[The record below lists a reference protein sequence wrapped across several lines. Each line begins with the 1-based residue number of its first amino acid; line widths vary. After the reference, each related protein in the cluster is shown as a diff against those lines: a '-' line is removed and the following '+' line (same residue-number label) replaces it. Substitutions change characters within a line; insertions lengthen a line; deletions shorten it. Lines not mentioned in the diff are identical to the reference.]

1 MDKLRQELSPL
12 HIGKAL
18 DVATR
23 DGAFAKEMYA
33 GFGSCR
39 EIVALDRSDKMFE
52 KGREKCA
59 GMPVSFV
66 LGDACR
72 MDFEDNTF
80 DVVAIGNSLHHIPD
94 LVALLAEMKRVVKP
108 YGLIILS
115 EMYNDGQPKASLT
128 HWILHDIDCTMHTID
143 GIYHHPTYSK
153 SEILW
158 LARNAGLTVEKTLC
172 DLIDDPK
179 VVAKLRERIAAV
191 PENLK
196 KYESDPA
203 HAFLAAEAAWLSE
216 EYEANGVTSAEQL
229 VVFCRKQ

>member
-1 MDKLRQELSPL
+1 MDKLRQELSSL
-12 HIGKAL
+12 HIEKAL
-18 DVATR
+18 DIATR

-39 EIVALDRSDKMFE
+39 EITALDRSDKMFE

-59 GMPVSFV
+59 GMPVNFV
-66 LGDACR
+66 IGDACH

-94 LVALLAEMKRVVKP
+94 LAALLSEIKRVVKP
-108 YGLIILS
+108 GGLILLS

-128 HWILHDIDCTMHTID
+128 HWILHDIDCTMHTND
-143 GIYHHPTYSK
+143 GIYQHPTYSK

-158 LARNAGLTVEKTLC
+158 LARNASLTVEKTLC

-196 KYESDPA
+196 KYESNPA
-203 HAFLAAEAAWLSE
+203 HAFLAAEAAWLNE

-229 VVFCRKQ
+229 VVFCRK

>member
-1 MDKLRQELSPL
+1 MDKLRQELSSL
-12 HIGKAL
+12 HIEKAL
-18 DVATR
+18 DIATR

-33 GFGSCR
+33 GFGSCK

-59 GMPVSFV
+59 GMPVNFV
-66 LGDACR
+66 IGDACH

-80 DVVAIGNSLHHIPD
+80 DVV
-94 LVALLAEMKRVVKP
+94 VKP
-108 YGLIILS
+108 GGLIILS

-191 PENLK
+191 PGNLK
-196 KYESDPA
+196 KYENDPA
-203 HAFLAAEAAWLSE
+203 HAFLAAEAAWLNE

-229 VVFCRKQ
+229 VAFCRK

>member
-59 GMPVSFV
+59 GMPVNFV
-66 LGDACR
+66 LGDACH

-94 LVALLAEMKRVVKP
+94 LAALLAEMKRVVKP
-108 YGLIILS
+108 DGLIILS

-172 DLIDDPK
+172 DLIDDRRLHL
-179 VVAKLRERIAAV
+179 ARIAPRC
-191 PENLK
+191 PEIDQYRYFCSKNFLLK
-196 KYESDPA
+196 VILCQCHYTHLHSC
-203 HAFLAAEAAWLSE
+203 FVSSC
-216 EYEANGVTSAEQL
+216 NN
-229 VVFCRKQ
+229 

>member
-1 MDKLRQELSPL
+1 
-12 HIGKAL
+12 
-18 DVATR
+18 
-23 DGAFAKEMYA
+23 
-33 GFGSCR
+33 
-39 EIVALDRSDKMFE
+39 
-52 KGREKCA
+52 
-59 GMPVSFV
+59 
-66 LGDACR
+66 

-94 LVALLAEMKRVVKP
+94 LAALLAEMKRVVKP
-108 YGLIILS
+108 DGLIILS

>member
-1 MDKLRQELSPL
+1 MDKLRQELSSL
-12 HIGKAL
+12 HIEKAL
-18 DVATR
+18 DIATR

-33 GFGSCR
+33 GFGSCK
-39 EIVALDRSDKMFE
+39 EIVALDRFDKMFE

-59 GMPVSFV
+59 DMPVNFV
-66 LGDACR
+66 IGDACH

-80 DVVAIGNSLHHIPD
+80 DVVGIGNSLHHIPD
-94 LVALLAEMKRVVKP
+94 LAALLAEMKRVVKP
-108 YGLIILS
+108 GGLIILS

-196 KYESDPA
+196 KYESNPA
-203 HAFLAAEAAWLSE
+203 HAFLAAEAAWLNE
-216 EYEANGVTSAEQL
+216 EYEANGVTAEQL
-229 VVFCRKQ
+229 VAFCRK

>member
-1 MDKLRQELSPL
+1 MDKLRQELSSL
-12 HIGKAL
+12 HIEKAL
-18 DVATR
+18 DIATR

-33 GFGSCR
+33 GFGSCK

-59 GMPVSFV
+59 GMPVNFV
-66 LGDACR
+66 IGDACH

-80 DVVAIGNSLHHIPD
+80 DG
-94 LVALLAEMKRVVKP
+94 VVKP
-108 YGLIILS
+108 GGLIILS

-191 PENLK
+191 PGNLK
-196 KYESDPA
+196 KYENDPA
-203 HAFLAAEAAWLSE
+203 HAFLAAEAAWLNE

-229 VVFCRKQ
+229 VAFCRK

>member
-1 MDKLRQELSPL
+1 MDKLRQELSSL
-12 HIGKAL
+12 HIEKAL
-18 DVATR
+18 DIATR

-33 GFGSCR
+33 GFGSCK

-59 GMPVSFV
+59 GMPV
-66 LGDACR
+66 
-72 MDFEDNTF
+72 N
-80 DVVAIGNSLHHIPD
+80 DVVGIGNSLHHIPD
-94 LVALLAEMKRVVKP
+94 LAALLAEMKRVVKP
-108 YGLIILS
+108 GGLIILS

-196 KYESDPA
+196 KYESNPA
-203 HAFLAAEAAWLSE
+203 HAFLAAEAAWLNE

-229 VVFCRKQ
+229 VAFCRK

>member
-1 MDKLRQELSPL
+1 MS
-12 HIGKAL
+12 
-18 DVATR
+18 
-23 DGAFAKEMYA
+23 
-33 GFGSCR
+33 
-39 EIVALDRSDKMFE
+39 
-52 KGREKCA
+52 
-59 GMPVSFV
+59 
-66 LGDACR
+66 
-72 MDFEDNTF
+72 NTPR
-80 DVVAIGNSLHHIPD
+80 INI
-94 LVALLAEMKRVVKP
+94 
-108 YGLIILS
+108 IILAAGTGS
-115 EMYNDGQPKASLT
+115 RFGGKLPQQFCLMAGRPL
-128 HWILHDIDCTMHTID
+128 LMHTID

-229 VVFCRKQ
+229 VVFFRKQ